1 MVDGRLPSPRAALTA
16 LWDWDGAALSGHHC
30 VPLALR
36 AVTCDQQCADSRRWG
51 RGLCA
56 PASEGM
62 RKTRNTPGSTHQ
74 SPDRYPIDG
83 PRANRA
89 QGTRRAADERVATIL
104 LAPNFVRPTG
114 SVENLSRSNRP
125 ETPERQQSVR
135 RGHLRRGA
143 PRARFEARRRSTLEY
158 YRDRRTVSVHAWR
171 GAIDACGIRRL
182 VFTSI
187 LISHL
192 EQVWMPPLPRP
203 NPSILCAMD
212 LHAQDTDDSHRC
224 HTGA

>member
-1 MVDGRLPSPRAALTA
+1 MTNNALTRGGGAGDSA
-16 LWDWDGAALSGHHC
+16 LQPRKECGKHATLQALHTNH
-30 VPLALR
+30 
-36 AVTCDQQCADSRRWG
+36 
-51 RGLCA
+51 
-56 PASEGM
+56 
-62 RKTRNTPGSTHQ
+62 
-74 SPDRYPIDG
+74 PIDG

-114 SVENLSRSNRP
+114 SVENLPEQPTRDTRETAKRAKRSLEEGGATRK
-125 ETPERQQSVR
+125 V
-135 RGHLRRGA
+135 RGA
-143 PRARFEARRRSTLEY
+143 EKEYTGEY